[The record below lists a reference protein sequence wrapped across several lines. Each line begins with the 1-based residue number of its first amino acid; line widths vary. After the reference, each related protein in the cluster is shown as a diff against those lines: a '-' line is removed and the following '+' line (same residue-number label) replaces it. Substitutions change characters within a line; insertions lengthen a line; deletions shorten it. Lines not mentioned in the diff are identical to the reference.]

1 MTTFTSYLDVLP
13 DPNYPIGDAGQSL
26 ATASGG
32 TAGPGFASV
41 SLTSDQPRIKD
52 STNSGRILTRSVAAH
67 KWKIKITYNPMTREQ
82 FDPVYTFLLQRNA
95 LRNNYFYI
103 SLPQNRVP
111 KDSTFATWSASNV
124 LKTVSSETVG
134 TQLMTI
140 QGDSTQGNANY
151 YNSTT
156 HNTPL
161 PGDMFTF
168 NAANS
173 NHKKAYMVTRV
184 GTSSTYNTSGGGMA
198 PTGTHQLQIHCIPTL
213 QKSLSAADT
222 LVFTNPL
229 LKVMMSGDIQEY
241 SLNTQNLYSFSLN
254 LIEVQ

>member
-134 TQLMTI
+134 RQLIEI

-184 GTSSTYNTSGGGMA
+184 ATSSTYNTNGNTPA
-198 PTGTHQLQIHCIPTL
+198 GTHQLIIHCMPTL

>member
-1 MTTFTSYLDVLP
+1 MTTCTSYLDVLP
-13 DPNYPIGDAGQSL
+13 DPNYPIGDAGQIL
-26 ATASGG
+26 ATSSGG

-41 SLTSDQPRIKD
+41 SLSFEQPRHKD
-52 STNSGRILTRSVAAH
+52 SNNSGRVPIRDVLPQQG
-67 KWKIKITYNPMTREQ
+67 KLQITYNPMTREQ

-111 KDSTFATWSASNV
+111 KDFTFATWSASNV

-134 TQLMTI
+134 TRLMTI
-140 QGDSTQGNANY
+140 QGDSTLGNANY

-161 PGDMFTF
+161 PSDMFTF

-184 GTSSTYNTSGGGMA
+184 ATSSTYNTNENTPA
-198 PTGTHQLQIHCIPTL
+198 GTHQLVIHCMPTL

-222 LVFTNPL
+222 LVFTTPL

-254 LIEVQ
+254 LVEVQ

>member
-26 ATASGG
+26 ATSSGG

-52 STNSGRILTRSVAAH
+52 STNSGRILTRYVAAH

-134 TQLMTI
+134 TRLMTI
-140 QGDSTQGNANY
+140 QGDSTLGNANY

-184 GTSSTYNTSGGGMA
+184 GTSSTYNTNENTPA
-198 PTGTHQLQIHCIPTL
+198 DTHQLVIHCMPTL

>member
-1 MTTFTSYLDVLP
+1 MATFTSYLDVLP

-26 ATASGG
+26 ATSSGG

-52 STNSGRILTRSVAAH
+52 STNSGRILTRYVAAH

-124 LKTVSSETVG
+124 LETDSSYTVG
-134 TQLMTI
+134 ARLIRI
-140 QGDSTQGNANY
+140 QGDSTVGNANY

-156 HNTPL
+156 HKTPL

-184 GTSSTYNTSGGGMA
+184 ATSSTYNTIDPVPAS
-198 PTGTHQLQIHCIPTL
+198 THQLIIHCMPTL

>member
-13 DPNYPIGDAGQSL
+13 DPNYSIGDAGQSL

-41 SLTSDQPRIKD
+41 SLTSEQPLIKD

-124 LKTVSSETVG
+124 LKTVSSENVG
-134 TQLMTI
+134 ARFFKI
-140 QGDSTQGNANY
+140 QGDSTLGNANY

-184 GTSSTYNTSGGGMA
+184 ATSSTYNTQESVPA
-198 PTGTHQLQIHCIPTL
+198 STHQLVIHCIPTL